1 MSIVDS
7 IQYVIEANIR
17 DAAPTLTGK
26 VLTKPALLL
35 TDGTSLMYCC
45 DVDIGYPSDIFGN
58 PQYLRNVPIAENNKD
73 LYYTDV
79 GMAVTLTRTPSGQ
92 YRITGLSVEQPGT
105 YIRYPVDLSTST
117 FGTPVDSTLGSRV
130 LTFGELALYGGGF
143 GIVPLG
149 AIGMFQ
155 GSTLIRITT

>member
-7 IQYVIEANIR
+7 LQYVIEADVR

-26 VLTKPALLL
+26 VLTKPALQL
-35 TDGTSLMYCC
+35 TDGIGLMYCC
-45 DVDIGYPSDIFGN
+45 DVDIGYPPDILGN

-79 GMAVTLTRTPSGQ
+79 GMAVTLTRTANGQ

-105 YIRYPVDLSTST
+105 YIRYPVDLSTSA
-117 FGTPVDSTLGSRV
+117 FGTPVDSTLSARV
-130 LTFGELALYGGGF
+130 LTFGEFAAYGGF
-143 GIVPLG
+143 GFVPLG

-155 GSTLIRITT
+155 GPTLIRITT